1 MREIYEYTAEV
12 RQIIAQKKEA
22 QRQNRRRVL
31 TGVTSLALILVIGT
45 AAFLPGILQRAAE
58 QTPDAWT
65 GTQFLESDRRTADE
79 WTGTER
85 LESGQ
90 QTEEATQDEET
101 LPLSLCSAELWRLAQ
116 DGQWIKSG
124 VQPKDPDGVTA
135 WILTVD
141 PFAFESM
148 EGFGTDDLAETAS
161 EQEPVRIVLT
171 DASGAQAEYIYNGT
185 ELIKLSE
192 NQQIPLTDEQIAELN
207 ALLFGGDQ

>member
-22 QRQNRRRVL
+22 QRQNRRRIL

-58 QTPDAWT
+58 QTPDAWM
-65 GTQFLESDRRTADE
+65 GTEGLESDQRT
-79 WTGTER
+79 
-85 LESGQ
+85 
-90 QTEEATQDEET
+90 EAAPQDQEA
-101 LPLSLCSAELWRLAQ
+101 LPLSLCSAELWHLAQ

-124 VQPKDPDGVTA
+124 EQPKDPDGVTA
-135 WILTVD
+135 WFLTVD

-148 EGFGTDDLAETAS
+148 EGFGTDELTETAS
-161 EQEPVRIVLT
+161 EREPVRIVLT
-171 DASGAQAEYIYNGT
+171 DDSGAKADYLYNGT

-192 NQQIPLTDEQIAELN
+192 NQRIPLTDEQIAELN
-207 ALLFGGDQ
+207 ALLFDGD

>member
-22 QRQNRRRVL
+22 QRQNRRRIL

-58 QTPDAWT
+58 QTPDAWM
-65 GTQFLESDRRTADE
+65 
-79 WTGTER
+79 GTEG
-85 LESGQ
+85 LEGDQ
-90 QTEEATQDEET
+90 RTEAAPQDQET

-124 VQPKDPDGVTA
+124 EQPKDPDGVTA
-135 WILTVD
+135 WFLTVD
-141 PFAFESM
+141 PFAFESI
-148 EGFGTDDLAETAS
+148 EGFGTDDLTETAS
-161 EQEPVRIVLT
+161 EREPVRIVLT
-171 DASGAQAEYIYNGT
+171 DDSGAKADYLYNGT

-192 NQQIPLTDEQIAELN
+192 NQRIQLTDEQIAELN
-207 ALLFGGDQ
+207 ALLFDGD

>member
-22 QRQNRRRVL
+22 QRQNRRRIL

-58 QTPDAWT
+58 QTPDAWMGTEGLEGDQRTEDAWT
-65 GTQFLESDRRTADE
+65 GNECLESDQRT
-79 WTGTER
+79 
-85 LESGQ
+85 
-90 QTEEATQDEET
+90 EAAPQDQET

-124 VQPKDPDGVTA
+124 EQPKDPDGVTA

-148 EGFGTDDLAETAS
+148 EGFGTDELTETAS
-161 EQEPVRIVLT
+161 EREPVRIVLT
-171 DASGAQAEYIYNGT
+171 DDSGAKADYLYNGT

-192 NQQIPLTDEQIAELN
+192 NQRILLTDEQIAELN
-207 ALLFGGDQ
+207 ALLFDGD

>member
-12 RQIIAQKKEA
+12 RQSIAQKKEA
-22 QRQNRRRVL
+22 QRQNRRRIL

-58 QTPDAWT
+58 ETPDVWM
-65 GTQFLESDRRTADE
+65 GSEGLEGDQRTED
-79 WTGTER
+79 
-85 LESGQ
+85 
-90 QTEEATQDEET
+90 ATQDQET

-116 DGQWIKSG
+116 DGQWTKTDT
-124 VQPKDPDGVTA
+124 QPKDPDGVTA

-148 EGFGTDDLAETAS
+148 EGIGTDDLAAEAVS

-171 DASGAQAEYIYNGT
+171 DASGAQAKYIYNGT
-185 ELIKLSE
+185 ELIRLSE
-192 NQQIPLTDEQIAELN
+192 NRQIPLTDEQIKELN

>member
-45 AAFLPGILQRAAE
+45 AVFLPGILQRAAE

-65 GTQFLESDRRTADE
+65 GTQFLESDRRTEDE

-90 QTEEATQDEET
+90 QTEEVPQDEET
-101 LPLSLCSAELWRLAQ
+101 LPLSRCSAELWHLAQ

-148 EGFGTDDLAETAS
+148 EGFETDDLAAEAVS

-171 DASGAQAEYIYNGT
+171 DASGTRAVYIYNGT
-185 ELIKLSE
+185 ELLKLPE
-192 NQQIPLTDEQIAELN
+192 NQEIPLTDEQIAELN
-207 ALLFGGDQ
+207 ALLFDGD